1 MGFFSPTVS
10 ITRYL
15 VKGKLT
21 GNITDTIIKN
31 IKKKIIPDIDKSS
44 QERAVGWTSF
54 EHPFIPDFDKHPPV
68 IGSYFVFSLRVDKK
82 NIPDKIIKKYFIHE
96 MNKKLQE
103 TGREFLTNNEKK
115 ILKDSIKN
123 KLCLSVPATP
133 NIYDI
138 VWNYEASTIFFFSNT
153 KNSNEEFEALFGKT
167 FNLSLIRLFP
177 YTIADLTS
185 NLTDKDKDIL
195 NKLGPTNFMG

>member
-21 GNITDTIIKN
+21 GNVTDIIIKN
-31 IKKKIIPDIDKSS
+31 LKNKLIPDIDRSS
-44 QERAVGWTSF
+44 QERAAGWTSF
-54 EHPFIPDFDKHPPV
+54 ENPFLPDFDAHPPV
-68 IGSYFVFSLRVDKK
+68 MGSYVVFSLRIDKK
-82 NIPDKIIKKYFIHE
+82 NIPDKIIKKYVLFEI
-96 MNKKLQE
+96 NKKLKE

-123 KLCLSVPATP
+123 KLCLSIPATP
-133 NIYDI
+133 YIYDV
-138 VWNYEASTIFFFSNT
+138 VWNYESSTIFFFSNT

-185 NLTDKDKDIL
+185 NLTDQEKDVL
-195 NKLGPTNFMG
+195 NKLGPTTFTG

>member
-31 IKKKIIPDIDKSS
+31 IKKRIIPDIDKHS
-44 QERAVGWTSF
+44 QERAAGWTSF
-54 EHPFIPDFDKHPPV
+54 DNPLLPDFDAHPPV
-68 IGSYFVFSLRVDKK
+68 MGPYFVFSLRVDKK
-82 NIPDKIIKKYFIHE
+82 NIPDKIIKKYVLFE
-96 MNKKLQE
+96 MNKKLKE
-103 TGREFLTNNEKK
+103 TGRDFLTNNEKK

-123 KLCLSVPATP
+123 KLCMSIPATP
-133 NIYDI
+133 YIYDV
-138 VWNYEASTIFFFSNT
+138 VWNYEASVIFFFSNT
-153 KNSNEEFEALFGKT
+153 KNSNEEFETLFGKT

-185 NLTDKDKDIL
+185 NLTDQEKDRL
-195 NKLGPTNFMG
+195 NKLGPTTFGG